1 MRFVRLCPIVASSTS
16 GRSWLAPDGGTRGMN
31 QIDLAGRV
39 AVVTGG
45 ATGIGYASAERFLR
59 SGATVELWGRD
70 QARLDHAKAA
80 LSPLGAV
87 TVQAVD
93 VARWDDVEAA
103 SSRTLARHGKVDI
116 LFNCAGATETGSAL
130 TMPLQAW
137 HDSIAVN
144 LNGVFYCCRAFGPG
158 MVANGYGRIINA
170 SSMAGK
176 EGNGSQAAY
185 SAAKAGVIAFTK
197 SLAKELALTGVSV
210 NAIAPTVFDTPLAQ
224 ATIALAPEAM
234 KIAFEKIPMRR
245 LGRPDEAAAMV
256 AWLASEECSFTT
268 GFTFDL
274 SGGRA
279 TY

>member
-1 MRFVRLCPIVASSTS
+1 
-16 GRSWLAPDGGTRGMN
+16 MN

-45 ATGIGYASAERFLR
+45 GSGIGYASAERFLR

-70 QARLDHAKAA
+70 PVKLDGARLALAA
-80 LSPLGAV
+80 LGPV
-87 TVQAVD
+87 MVQAVD
-93 VARWDDVEAA
+93 VASWDAVEAA
-103 SSRTLARHGKVDI
+103 SQQTLARHGKVDI
-116 LFNCAGATETGSAL
+116 LFNCAGATETGPAL

-137 HDSIAVN
+137 HDSIALN

-158 MVANGYGRIINA
+158 MVAHGYGRIITA

-176 EGNGSQAAY
+176 EGNASQAAY

-197 SLAKELALTGVSV
+197 SLAKELALTGVTV
-210 NAIAPTVFDTPLAQ
+210 NAIAPTLFDTPLAQ

-234 KIAFEKIPMRR
+234 KIALEKIPMRR
-245 LGRPDEAAAMV
+245 MGRPDEAAAMV
-256 AWLASEECSFTT
+256 SWLASEECSFTT